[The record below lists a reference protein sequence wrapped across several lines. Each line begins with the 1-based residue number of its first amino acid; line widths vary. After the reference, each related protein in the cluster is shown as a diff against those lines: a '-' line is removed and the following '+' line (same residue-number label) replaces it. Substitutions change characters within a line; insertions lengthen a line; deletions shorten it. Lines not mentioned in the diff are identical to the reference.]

1 MVYKSLKLKV
11 YAEGKDQTTG
21 KSTWRSSPHTTA
33 EVNVE
38 DVSVMTSAERM
49 VQKEGSEPKII
60 PFGVKGDKGRV
71 ATLTCTF
78 KNRSMDSGTA
88 MSSDPY
94 LDVIQQ
100 NIEGELGYAIQ
111 AITYGTGVNPL
122 PELGSAKWR
131 IEQFAWDRQAR
142 QMGQW
147 RFSMQLGYL
156 WETPNEL
163 QLFDKTTNWSSPE
176 NIKFSAVVGIT
187 KTSYDKTKLI
197 SNPKINTTVQQ
208 LNTATFTT
216 LDKVY
221 DKNDIIHIY
230 CQTDKSNAIFFGI
243 IKDIRK
249 NSNLTFTYECI
260 EIGTLLDR
268 VMCSKIGGGLFKPR
282 TRIPNPYKGEDLKLR
297 AMIATIMK
305 FYEDSALLGYH
316 PGYGVDMTTNNSGE
330 WYPVGTKTTIPGKD
344 VRLPSLV
351 LSGNTVY
358 KAINRLVED
367 ICGMYTWFNNNTG
380 ALEYGYLR
388 NLVTIDP
395 AKDYITMSE
404 ESSSYT
410 EDFAPNNVQVC
421 DNNAQQYQI
430 YPNPPVPGS
439 TIQYKYN
446 SDLNDGMLTEMAKRI
461 HADLNVANN
470 KSYKVRFPAG
480 TVKFRDGDVFTG
492 LGDATISP
500 VMQYREGDDD
510 DPLGTP
516 KDAVWQIKEMT
527 ITNEYTEVLVGP
539 SYFSVFDLYKTAL
552 AKVSE
557 TPAPTESKD
566 IETNEIVAYTQ
577 DAVIEHTLE

>member
-1 MVYKSLKLKV
+1 M
-11 YAEGKDQTTG
+11 
-21 KSTWRSSPHTTA
+21 
-33 EVNVE
+33 N
-38 DVSVMTSAERM
+38 
-49 VQKEGSEPKII
+49 
-60 PFGVKGDKGRV
+60 
-71 ATLTCTF
+71 
-78 KNRSMDSGTA
+78 SGTSMGA
-88 MSSDPY
+88 DPY
-94 LDVIQQ
+94 LDVLQKSAT
-100 NIEGELGYAIQ
+100 GELGYALKVVLV
-111 AITYGTGVNPL
+111 GVGDNPL
-122 PELGSAKWR
+122 PELGSNKWR
-131 IEQFAWDRQAR
+131 IEQFSWDRQAR
-142 QMGQW
+142 QLGQW
-147 RFSMQLGYL
+147 RFNIQLGYL

-163 QLFDKTTNWSSPE
+163 QLFDKDASWQFTDNV
-176 NIKFSAVVGIT
+176 KFSAHVGIGGG
-187 KTSYDKTKLI
+187 SFSADEI
-197 SNPKINTTVQQ
+197 INNVKINTTVQQ

-221 DKNDIIHIY
+221 EKGDIIHIY
-230 CQTDKSNAIFFGI
+230 CQTNKSEAIFFGI

-249 NSNLTFTYECI
+249 NSNLTFTHECI

-282 TRIPNPYKGEDLKLR
+282 IKIPNPYKGKDLKLR

-316 PGYGVDMTTNNSGE
+316 PGYGVDMTTNNAGK

-410 EDFAPNNVQVC
+410 EDFAPDNVQVC

-430 YPNPPVPGS
+430 YPNPPVVGS

-446 SDLNDGMLTEMAKRI
+446 SDLNDGMLTEMAQRI
-461 HADLNVANN
+461 HADLKVANN

-480 TVKFRDGDVFTG
+480 TVKFKDGDVFTG
-492 LGDATISP
+492 LGDSTISP
-500 VMQYREGDDD
+500 AMPYKDNVDY
-510 DPLGTP
+510 DPLTDP
-516 KDAVWQIKEMT
+516 SDAVWQIKEMT

-539 SYFSVFDLYKTAL
+539 SYFSVFDLYKTKL
-552 AKVSE
+552 NKV
-557 TPAPTESKD
+557 TNGAPIPTDDHS
-566 IETNEIVAYTQ
+566 ISTNEVPLSTQ
-577 DAVIEHTLE
+577 ALGSKEHLTVI